1 MAADRFYFWRGYYDA
16 MRKLDERQCGRF
28 VMAMCEYAFDGIE
41 PDFSD
46 DERLDFAWTLIC
58 DQVCESVEIGR
69 RRSEAGR
76 RSGESRRSKADK
88 KQRRKRSK
96 KHTSEQCSEQCSE
109 HSIERNVYVYG
120 AARHGADAPPLAQS
134 DEAID
139 WYDEN
144 GVTPPVPAEQP

>member
-28 VMAMCEYAFDGIE
+28 VMAMCDYAFDGIE

-46 DERLDFAWTLIC
+46 DDKLEFAWLMIC
-58 DQVCESVEIGR
+58 DQIRESVVIGR
-69 RRSEAGR
+69 NRAEAGR
-76 RSGESRRSKADK
+76 RSGESRRSKAEK
-88 KQRRKRSK
+88 KQQRKRAR
-96 KHTSEQCSEQCSE
+96 EQCSEQCSE
-109 HSIERNVYVYG
+109 HTSEHSIERNVMYNS
-120 AARHGADAPPLAQS
+120 AARLGADAPPLAQY
-134 DEAID
+134 DDAMD